1 MNRKLH
7 FALITPERE
16 VLKEDIDSI
25 SLPTPMGEITVL
37 PGHIPLVANIASG
50 MMTIRRNGTEE
61 YIAVTGGFLEIK
73 RGDTLIILADS
84 ADRAEEIDLEK
95 VEEARERARKVL
107 EEKRF
112 VDDVSSVSA
121 VAALERELARIK
133 VARHHRSR
141 R

>member
-1 MNRKLH
+1 MSKKLH
-7 FALITPERE
+7 FELITPERA
-16 VLKEDIDSI
+16 VLKDDIDSI
-25 SLPTPMGEITVL
+25 SLPTQMGEITIL

-50 MMTIRRNGTEE
+50 MMTLRRGATEE

-73 RGDTLIILADS
+73 LGDAIIVLADS

-95 VEEARERARKVL
+95 VEEARERARKAL

-112 VDDVSSVSA
+112 ADDVSSVSA